1 MRVRAAAVLVVAA
14 SAPGIGF
21 ASATATAS
29 ADSPATLRE
38 SIDHVAQQWFDAQAD
53 LQKLDANI
61 AADEQRINALSK
73 RAHALQL
80 EATERAVDMYV
91 GRPTRFVEVFNTD
104 TAIDSAR
111 RVELIERAN
120 DKSTQTFNALS
131 DLLRHLRADRDALS
145 KERDAKRDAVNAL
158 ATSRADLDAQLR
170 TARVEAERAVR
181 ARAELA
187 ASRSAR
193 TTAAN
198 GGSSRAASPTPD
210 PAPAQAVIA
219 APPSRGVF
227 PMHEHPFLVCT
238 RNRESRGVYTVVS
251 SSGLYY
257 GAYQFL
263 RTTWDV
269 TAIHAGRSDLVGVRP
284 NTASEY
290 DQDDLAWT
298 LYQWQGNSP
307 WGGRC

>member
-1 MRVRAAAVLVVAA
+1 VLVVVT

-21 ASATATAS
+21 ASTSATAS
-29 ADSPATLRE
+29 ADSPTSLHE

-53 LQKLDANI
+53 LQRLDARI
-61 AADEQRINALSK
+61 AADEQRINDLSK

-91 GRPTRFVEVFNTD
+91 GRPTRFVEVFNTS

-120 DKSTQTFNALS
+120 DKNTQTFDALN
-131 DLLRHLRADRDALS
+131 DLLRHLRADRDALAN
-145 KERDAKRDAVNAL
+145 ERDAKRDAVSAL
-158 ATSRADLDAQLR
+158 SHSRAELDVRLR
-170 TARVEAERAVR
+170 K
-181 ARAELA
+181 ARAEVAQAARANTELA
-187 ASRSAR
+187 ASRSRR
-193 TTAAN
+193 TSAAN
-198 GGSSRAASPTPD
+198 GASSPPESAG
-210 PAPAQAVIA
+210 APPNAVVVVA
-219 APPSRGVF
+219 PPPSRGVY
-227 PMHEHPFLVCT
+227 PMHNHPFLACT
-238 RNRESRGVYTVVS
+238 RNRESRGIYTVVS

-269 TAIHAGRSDLVGVRP
+269 TAIHAGRSELVGLRP

-290 DQDDLAWT
+290 DQDNLAWS

>member
-1 MRVRAAAVLVVAA
+1 MRVRAAAVLVVVA

-21 ASATATAS
+21 AATTAPAS
-29 ADSPATLRE
+29 ADSPSSLRE
-38 SIDHVAQQWFDAQAD
+38 QVDHVAQQWFDAQS
-53 LQKLDANI
+53 KLHQLDTRI
-61 AADEQRINALSK
+61 AADEQRLADLSK

-91 GRPTRFVEVFNTD
+91 GSPTRFVDVFNTS
-104 TAIDSAR
+104 TPIDSAR

-120 DKSTQTFNALS
+120 EKSTQTFHALT
-131 DLLRHLRADRDALS
+131 DLMRHLRADRDTLA
-145 KERDAKRDAVNAL
+145 KERDEQRDAVDAL
-158 ATSRADLDAQLR
+158 AQSRADLDARLR
-170 TARVEAERAVR
+170 TARKEAAADAQ
-181 ARAELA
+181 ARTELA
-187 ASRSAR
+187 ASRSRR

-198 GGSSRAASPTPD
+198 GGSNVAPSAP
-210 PAPAQAVIA
+210 PAQIVVA
-219 APPSRGVF
+219 APPSRGTY
-227 PMHEHPFLVCT
+227 PMHDHPFLVCT
-238 RNRESRGVYTVVS
+238 RNRESRGDYGVVS

-269 TAIHAGRSDLVGVRP
+269 TAIHGGRSDLVGVTP
-284 NTASEY
+284 NAASEY